1 MVDFEIVEADFQQYY
16 HLDLEE
22 ALARGFRRSARLLI
36 NLPMESRFIMSKL
49 DSKDWTWDKEV
60 QSRILS
66 SLEIISCQLSN
77 MFRKKGK
84 KKVKPGEQFQPDYVK
99 KAKENAIR
107 AKNMKRKITK
117 EEMDNIKAF
126 WKNRNPDVKL
136 FEVQNG
142 KS

>member
-1 MVDFEIVEADFQQYY
+1 MVEFEVVEADFQQFYN
-16 HLDLEE
+16 LDLEK
-22 ALARGFRRSARLLI
+22 ALARGFRRCARLLI

-49 DSKDWTWDKEV
+49 DSKDWNWNKEV
-60 QSRILS
+60 QSRILY
-66 SLEIISCQLSN
+66 SLEIISCQLTN

-99 KAKENAIR
+99 KAKENAVR

-117 EEMDNIKAF
+117 EEMENIKAF
-126 WKNRNPDVKL
+126 WKRRNPNVKV
-136 FEVQNG
+136 FEVKNG